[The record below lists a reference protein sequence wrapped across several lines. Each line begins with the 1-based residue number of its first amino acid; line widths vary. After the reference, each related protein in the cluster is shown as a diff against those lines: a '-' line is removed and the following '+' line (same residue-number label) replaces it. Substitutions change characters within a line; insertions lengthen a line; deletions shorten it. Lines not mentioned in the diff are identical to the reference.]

1 MVKHLQE
8 FVFPDT
14 ILSWNWQERHY
25 EWREAP
31 PKFGTK
37 LPVGIDKP
45 TSLTPHRIY
54 ALHAAMPFML
64 RAFSCSQQNRR
75 PSSKH
80 ELSETKANFASRIC

>member
-14 ILSWNWQERHY
+14 ILSWNWQERYY

-37 LPVGIDKP
+37 LPVGIDKL

-54 ALHAAMPFML
+54 ALHAAIPFML
-64 RAFSCSQQNRR
+64 QYPSCCHALHAAGVLLLTAKQTAI
-75 PSSKH
+75 
-80 ELSETKANFASRIC
+80 E